1 MTGGAAAERL
11 AAPLLRLASRV
22 LQDVPPA
29 QAPEAVAAVRAFAVA
44 PSPAGYLAAARA
56 LALAERRHKLRL
68 LGRAVGDRRTEHGL
82 EVLERGAG
90 CSRELVEALRELPSD
105 ARNGRRLTLIT
116 DLLTAHRLLEARATG
131 AMRELR
137 LALGPLP
144 PRRPAT
150 ERRRERRPTSARR
163 ATPRR

>member
-1 MTGGAAAERL
+1 MTGVAAAQRL

-29 QAPEAVAAVRAFAVA
+29 EAPEAVAAVRAFAAA

-56 LALAERRHKLRL
+56 LARAERRHKLRL

-82 EVLERGAG
+82 EVLARGAG
-90 CSRELVEALRELPSD
+90 CSEDLVEALRQLPSD
-105 ARNGRRLTLIT
+105 ARNGRRLTLISE
-116 DLLTAHRLLEARATG
+116 LLTAHRLLEARATG

-137 LALGPLP
+137 LALGPAP
-144 PRRPAT
+144 ARRPAA
-150 ERRRERRPTSARR
+150 ERRRERRPTATRG